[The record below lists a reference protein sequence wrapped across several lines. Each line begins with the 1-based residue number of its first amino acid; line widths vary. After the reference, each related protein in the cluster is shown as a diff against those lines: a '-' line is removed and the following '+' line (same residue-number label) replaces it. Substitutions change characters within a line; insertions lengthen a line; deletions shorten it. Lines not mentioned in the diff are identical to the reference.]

1 MNILSIQKNSYLLF
15 SCSLFF
21 WLVFASCKV
30 THQTQIQQPQKP
42 ALLENPIFN
51 PAHVGIAVYDPS
63 TNTYLHNYQAEK
75 YFIPASNTK
84 IFTCYAGMKYLSD
97 SLVGLLYNEEDGEFT
112 VQFTGD
118 PTLLHPDYKQ
128 HPIANFLQKNPLVT
142 VVKSNWKDTRW
153 GNGWAWNDFD
163 AGYMAERSAAPV
175 YGNVVNFL
183 KKGNQLQIVPKFF
196 KDSLTLFGNL
206 QSGNFSIDRNF
217 TDNSFLLKNSNRK
230 FSDTEIPFITSEALS
245 VALLEDSLKTT
256 INYLDVETVSQAN
269 WKKLYSQP
277 TDSMLKPMMHRSDNF
292 FAEQTL
298 LMASQQKL
306 GVMNDAAM
314 IDTLLKTD
322 FAEMPHKPRWV
333 DGSGLS
339 RYNLMT
345 PTDFVWV
352 LHKMKKEFSWNRI
365 TTIFPTGNTGTL
377 SGYYKNYA
385 GKMYAKTGTLSN
397 HVALSGYL
405 TTNSGK
411 ELIFSVLV
419 NSHQTAASNIR
430 RAVEAF
436 LIDIIE
442 KN

>member
-1 MNILSIQKNSYLLF
+1 MNQIFFSKSNFSIFFVLF
-15 SCSLFF
+15 IF
-21 WLVFASCKV
+21 VFASCSV
-30 THQTQIQQPQKP
+30 TKQTQIQQPQKP
-42 ALLENPIFN
+42 SLLNNEIFN

-63 TNTYLHNYQAEK
+63 TNIYLHNYQAEK

-84 IFTCYAGMKYLSD
+84 IFTCYAGMKYLND

-128 HPIANFLQKNPLVT
+128 HPVANFLQKNSLVT

-175 YGNVVNFL
+175 YGNVVNFI
-183 KKGNQLQIVPKFF
+183 KKGNQLQVVPKYF
-196 KDSLTLFGNL
+196 KDSLTLFGNT
-206 QSGNFSIDRNF
+206 QSGNYVIDRNF
-217 TDNSFLLKNSNRK
+217 TDNNFQLKNSNRK

-298 LMASQQKL
+298 LMVSQQQL
-306 GVMNDAAM
+306 GSLNDAAM

-322 FAEMPHKPRWV
+322 FTAMPHKPRWV

-345 PTDFVWV
+345 PNDFVWV
-352 LHKMKKEFSWNRI
+352 LNKMKKEFSWNRI

-385 GKMYAKTGTLSN
+385 GRIYAKTGTLSN
-397 HVALSGYL
+397 HVALSGFL